1 MKKNDAFALLVH
13 MPYEKESKQT
23 LAKQVAK
30 AHAAYIIN
38 VIERLPCPPEQKL
51 ALLQRIL
58 HNVKSFS
65 PPNNKTD
72 SQN

>member
-38 VIERLPCPPEQKL
+38 VIDRLPCPPEQKL
-51 ALLQRIL
+51 ELLQRIL
-58 HNVKSFS
+58 RNVKFFS
-65 PPNNKTD
+65 PLDNKRD